1 MATRKTTKKS
11 APKARAAR
19 SVRSPAIE
27 VQVRTN
33 GPGPEEVAALGER
46 LAANR
51 QVAELLAGTRN
62 RLLSIRW
69 EDPDAAGKSPR
80 PTPPDRFVATWYDY
94 THQRTIN
101 AQGSLSDPRRLTV
114 TAKGD
119 QPRASAGEF
128 DEAVRILL
136 RDPEIGPRLKEQQL
150 RPYPPMPP
158 LHVAEHEDGT
168 RERGITVGLLGPGSG
183 PNREHEIVGVNLG
196 SKKVVRFAD
205 RAPANSL
212 AQFGTCG
219 LPHATQSTAQH
230 VPGQVWITVK
240 FGGATVWKFLA
251 VRPAASSGTNGSG
264 IELRY
269 VDYKGKRVLYRGHV
283 PILNV
288 KYDGDACGPY
298 RDWQNEE
305 SMIQA
310 PAGNDVAPGFRICP
324 SPAKTILDTGVDLG
338 NYLGVGIYV
347 DGLEV
352 VLMSE
357 MEAGWYRYISEWRLH
372 VNGTIRPRFGFT
384 AVDTSS
390 CVCNVHHHHCYWR
403 LDLDIA
409 TAGGNRVREFNKLP
423 FQSGKWKTLPFETQ
437 RARAPFFQRKW
448 RVENVASGTGYEIQP
463 GPHDGVATQSSDWPY
478 PKGDLWFVRYRGN
491 EIDDGSVAVGP
502 PYEAGIDGFVNHEA
516 IDNADVVVWYGAHF
530 THDVSHEE
538 PGEFGH
544 IVGPTLKPI
553 GL

>member
-1 MATRKTTKKS
+1 
-11 APKARAAR
+11 
-19 SVRSPAIE
+19 VLE
-27 VQVRTN
+27 VQVRAF
-33 GPGPEEVAALGER
+33 GPGPDELAALAER
-46 LAANR
+46 LSGHR
-51 QVAELLAGTRN
+51 QIAVLLAGTRH

-69 EDPDAAGKSPR
+69 EDPDTGGKSGR
-80 PTPPDRFVATWYDY
+80 PAPPDRFVATWYDY

-101 AQGSLSDPRRLTV
+101 ARGSLADPRRLEV
-114 TAKGD
+114 SERGD
-119 QPRASAGEF
+119 QPQPTAAEF
-128 DEAVRILL
+128 DDAVKILL
-136 RDPEIGPRLKEQQL
+136 RDPEIGPRLKEQKL

-158 LHVAEHEDGT
+158 LHVTEHEDGT
-168 RERGITVGLLGPGSG
+168 RERGVTVGLLGPGSG

-196 SKKVVRFAD
+196 ARQVVRFAE
-205 RAPANSL
+205 RAPATSF
-212 AQFGTCG
+212 AGSGTCG
-219 LPHATQSTAQH
+219 LPHADQATARN

-240 FGGATVWKFLA
+240 LGNTTLWRFLA

-264 IELRY
+264 VELRY
-269 VDYKGKRVLYRGHV
+269 VDYRGKRVLYRAHV

-288 KYDGDACGPY
+288 KYDGDICGPY

-310 PAGNDVAPGFRICP
+310 PAGNDVASGFRICP
-324 SPAKTILDTGVDLG
+324 SPAKTILETGVDLG
-338 NYLGVGIYV
+338 NFLGVGIYV

-352 VLMSE
+352 VLKSE

-372 VNGTIRPRFGFT
+372 ADGTIRPRFGFT
-384 AVDTSS
+384 AVDTST

-403 LDLDIA
+403 LDFDIA

-423 FQSGKWKTLPFETQ
+423 FQSGKWKTVKFET
-437 RARAPFFQRKW
+437 RRSRAPVFHRKW
-448 RVENVASGTGYEIQP
+448 RVENVASGAGYEILP
-463 GPHDGVATQSSDWPY
+463 GANDGVATQSPDWPY
-478 PKGDLWFVRYRGN
+478 PKGDLWFVRYRST

-502 PYEAGIDGFVNHEA
+502 PYEAGIDGFVNSEL
-516 IDNADVVVWYGAHF
+516 IENADVVVWYGAHF

-553 GL
+553 G